1 MIALYIIL
9 GLIALIVILLHISV
23 TVYLTAD
30 NKEGVKYTV
39 KYLFFTIYPRK
50 PKANKSKKKQKKKKE
65 PDDIPPLD
73 EAELEAE
80 LARLDREDIDDFD
93 ELFEDDGSSEAY
105 EQMSTV
111 DSIEPVDKKA
121 ARQRAKAEKKQAKQ
135 AKKAAKQ
142 AGKQEKEEAEDQKE
156 QGGSR
161 GGVGGL
167 IDKFNYYKPLLPMGW
182 RYFKKLLKAIRLY
195 DTEVSLVTAKPD
207 AYESAMFYG
216 KLQIALNNAVT
227 LLCGIFTV
235 RIKALGIK
243 CEFNDD
249 KLDYHAAVKVK
260 LRPSTVI
267 AIAVCVLINYL
278 LFRFK
283 KKREAKRNARP
294 ENAAVQQ
301 EEKLSA

>member
-23 TVYLTAD
+23 TVCLTAD
-30 NKEGVKYTV
+30 NNEGVKYSV

-50 PKANKSKKKQKKKKE
+50 PKANKSKKKQKKKSDE
-65 PDDIPPLD
+65 LPPLD

-80 LARLDREDIDDFD
+80 LARLDSEDIDDFD

-105 EQMSTV
+105 EPLPTV

-142 AGKQEKEEAEDQKE
+142 AGKQEKKKAEDQKE
-156 QGGSR
+156 QGGR
-161 GGVGGL
+161 GGIGGL
-167 IDKFNYYKPLLPMGW
+167 VDKFNYYKPLLPMGW
-182 RYFKKLLKAIRLY
+182 KYFKKLLKAIRLY

-207 AYESAMFYG
+207 AYESAMLYG

-235 RIKALGIK
+235 RIRALGIK

-249 KLDYHAAVKVK
+249 KLDYHATVKVK

-267 AIAVCVLINYL
+267 AIVVCVLINYL
-278 LFRFK
+278 SFRFK